1 MDGCWYRWFDLVL
14 SCQNL
19 KALEL
24 LIIPCLFALIALV
37 IPRNAMRYYALI
49 GGVVSTVVALVHAMY
64 FIPTT
69 AYVSLVDPQWT
80 TTFGLTYKMGYDGI
94 SLLMVVL
101 TNVITLLILLSNFN
115 KELASN
121 RMFTIMV
128 FFMQLALLGVFLSMD
143 GLLFYIFW
151 EITLIPVFLI
161 ALWFG
166 NPGRKPAL
174 IKFFIYTFVGSLA
187 MLLALMAIKMGIGG
201 QAEAVSF
208 AWADLMAVQ
217 LTGCSACWIFGGFL
231 FAFAVKIPLFPF
243 HTWQPDTYTKSPM
256 AGTMLLSAL
265 MLKMALYGM
274 IRWMIP
280 LAPEALESMEL
291 PIIILATIG
300 VVYAAILA
308 IKQNDIKRT
317 FAFASISHVGLIA
330 AGIVLWNMDAMS
342 GALIQMLNHSMVA
355 VGLFL
360 AVDIIESRT
369 GLREMDQLG
378 GIAKQAPKFAFMFG
392 VIGLASISVPLTS
405 GFIGEFLLIR
415 GVYSYNWIIGLIIGS
430 TLVFGAVYTLRAYQL
445 SMYGPSKNF
454 NFPDLAWNEWLV
466 FFVLMVVIVILGVCP
481 QLVIDFVAPS
491 VTRLFEY
498 VESSKN
504 IAL

>member
-1 MDGCWYRWFDLVL
+1 MDGYRNSWFDLIL

-24 LIIPCLFALIALV
+24 LIIPSLFALAALV
-37 IPRNAMRYYALI
+37 IPRNFMRYFALA
-49 GGVVSTVVALVHAMY
+49 GGVTSAAVAIFHAVCY
-64 FIPTT
+64 APATK
-69 AYVSLVDPQWT
+69 YVSLFDPHWT
-80 TTFGLTYKMGYDGI
+80 STFGLTYKMGYDGI
-94 SLLMVVL
+94 SLIMVVL

-115 KELASN
+115 KDLASN
-121 RMFTIMV
+121 KMFNAMV
-128 FFMQLALLGVFLSMD
+128 FFMQVGLLGVFLSMD

-166 NPGRKPAL
+166 APGRKPAL

-187 MLLALMAIKMGIGG
+187 MLLALMGIKSG
-201 QAEAVSF
+201 AESF
-208 AWADLMAVQ
+208 AIEDLMAVQ
-217 LTGCSACWIFGGFL
+217 LTTCSALWIFGGFL

-243 HTWQPDTYTKSPM
+243 HTWQPDTYTSSPM

-280 LAPEALESMEL
+280 LAPEAVDQMAL
-291 PIIILATIG
+291 PVIILGTIG

-330 AGIVLWNMDAMS
+330 AGIMLLNKDAMM
-342 GALIQMLNHSMVA
+342 GVFVQMINHSMVA

-360 AVDIIESRT
+360 AVDVIERRLGT
-369 GLREMDQLG
+369 RDMTQLG
-378 GIAKQAPKFAFMFG
+378 GIAKQAPKFAFWFG
-392 VIGLASISVPLTS
+392 VIALASISVPLTS

-415 GVYSYNWIIGLIIGS
+415 GVYAYNWIIGIVIGS
-430 TLVFGAVYTLRAYQL
+430 TLIYGAVYTLRAYQL
-445 SMYGPSKNF
+445 SMYGPSRNF
-454 NFPDLAWNEWLV
+454 NFPDLTWNEWLV
-466 FFVLMVVIVILGVCP
+466 FFVLMVAIVILGVYP
-481 QLVIDFVAPS
+481 QLVIDFVEPS
-491 VTRLFEY
+491 VTRLLEN
-498 VESSKN
+498 VQSSKT
-504 IAL
+504 LVH

>member
-1 MDGCWYRWFDLVL
+1 
-14 SCQNL
+14 
-19 KALEL
+19 
-24 LIIPCLFALIALV
+24 
-37 IPRNAMRYYALI
+37 
-49 GGVVSTVVALVHAMY
+49 
-64 FIPTT
+64 
-69 AYVSLVDPQWT
+69 
-80 TTFGLTYKMGYDGI
+80 MGYDGI
-94 SLLMVVL
+94 SLIMVVL

-121 RMFTIMV
+121 KMFTAMV
-128 FFMQLALLGVFLSMD
+128 FLMQVALLGVFTSMD
-143 GLLFYIFW
+143 GLMFYIFW

-166 NPGRKPAL
+166 APGRKQAL
-174 IKFFIYTFVGSLA
+174 VKFFIYTFVGSLA
-187 MLLALMAIKMGIGG
+187 MLLALMAIKTGICGNLP
-201 QAEAVSF
+201 AKSF
-208 AWADLMAVQ
+208 AIEDLMAVQ
-217 LTGCSACWIFGGFL
+217 LSACSACWIFGGFL

-243 HTWQPDTYTKSPM
+243 HTWQPDTYTTSPM

-280 LAPEALESMEL
+280 LAPESLESYKL
-291 PIIILATIG
+291 PIIILGTIG

-330 AGIVLWNMDAMS
+330 AGIVLLNVDSTM
-342 GALIQMLNHSMVA
+342 GVFVQMINHSLVA

-369 GLREMDQLG
+369 GIRNMSELG
-378 GIAKQAPKFAFMFG
+378 GIAKQAPKFAFWFG
-392 VIGLASISVPLTS
+392 VVALASISVPLTS

-415 GVYSYNWIIGLIIGS
+415 GVYSYNWIIGLVIGS
-430 TLVFGAVYTLRAYQL
+430 TLVYGAVYTLRAYQL

-454 NFPDLAWNEWLV
+454 NFPDLTWNEWLV
-466 FFVLMVVIVILGVCP
+466 FFILMVLIVILGVYP
-481 QLVIDFVAPS
+481 QLVIDFVQPS
-491 VTRLFEY
+491 VTRLFENIH
-498 VESSKN
+498 SSK
-504 IAL
+504 ISVQ

>member
-1 MDGCWYRWFDLVL
+1 
-14 SCQNL
+14 
-19 KALEL
+19 
-24 LIIPCLFALIALV
+24 
-37 IPRNAMRYYALI
+37 
-49 GGVVSTVVALVHAMY
+49 
-64 FIPTT
+64 
-69 AYVSLVDPQWT
+69 
-80 TTFGLTYKMGYDGI
+80 
-94 SLLMVVL
+94 
-101 TNVITLLILLSNFN
+101 
-115 KELASN
+115 
-121 RMFTIMV
+121 
-128 FFMQLALLGVFLSMD
+128 
-143 GLLFYIFW
+143 
-151 EITLIPVFLI
+151 
-161 ALWFG
+161 
-166 NPGRKPAL
+166 
-174 IKFFIYTFVGSLA
+174 
-187 MLLALMAIKMGIGG
+187 
-201 QAEAVSF
+201 
-208 AWADLMAVQ
+208 
-217 LTGCSACWIFGGFL
+217 
-231 FAFAVKIPLFPF
+231 
-243 HTWQPDTYTKSPM
+243 
-256 AGTMLLSAL
+256 
-265 MLKMALYGM
+265 MALYGM

-291 PIIILATIG
+291 QIIILATIG

-466 FFVLMVVIVILGVCP
+466 FFVLMVVIVILGICP

>member
-1 MDGCWYRWFDLVL
+1 M
-14 SCQNL
+14 
-19 KALEL
+19 EL
-24 LIIPCLFALIALV
+24 LIIPSLFALAALV
-37 IPRNAMRYYALI
+37 IPRNFMRYFGLA
-49 GGVVSTVVALVHAMY
+49 GGVTSAVVAIVHAVY
-64 FIPTT
+64 YAPTT
-69 AYVSLVDPQWT
+69 KYVSLFDPNWT
-80 TTFGLTYKMGYDGI
+80 STFGLSYKMGYDGI
-94 SLLMVVL
+94 SLIMVVL

-121 RMFTIMV
+121 KMFTAMV
-128 FFMQLALLGVFLSMD
+128 FFMQVALLGVFTSMD

-166 NPGRKPAL
+166 APGRKQAL

-187 MLLALMAIKMGIGG
+187 MLLALMAIKTGICGNLP
-201 QAEAVSF
+201 AASF
-208 AWADLMAVQ
+208 AVEDLMAVQ
-217 LTGCSACWIFGGFL
+217 LSACSACWIFGGFL

-243 HTWQPDTYTKSPM
+243 HTWQPDTYTNSPM

-280 LAPEALESMEL
+280 LAPESLESYKL
-291 PIIILATIG
+291 PIIILGTIG

-330 AGIVLWNMDAMS
+330 AGIVLLNVDSTM
-342 GALIQMLNHSMVA
+342 GVFVQMINHSLVA

-369 GLREMDQLG
+369 GIRNMSELG
-378 GIAKQAPKFAFMFG
+378 GIAKQAPKFAFWFG
-392 VIGLASISVPLTS
+392 VVALASISVPLTS
-405 GFIGEFLLIR
+405 GFIGEFLLVR
-415 GVYSYNWIIGLIIGS
+415 GVYSYNWIIGLVIGS
-430 TLVFGAVYTLRAYQL
+430 TLVYGAVYTLRAYQL

-454 NFPDLAWNEWLV
+454 NFPDLTWNEWLV
-466 FFVLMVVIVILGVCP
+466 FFILMVLIVILGVYP
-481 QLVIDFVAPS
+481 QLVIDFVQPS
-491 VTRLFEY
+491 VTRLFENIH
-498 VESSKN
+498 SSK
-504 IAL
+504 ILVQ